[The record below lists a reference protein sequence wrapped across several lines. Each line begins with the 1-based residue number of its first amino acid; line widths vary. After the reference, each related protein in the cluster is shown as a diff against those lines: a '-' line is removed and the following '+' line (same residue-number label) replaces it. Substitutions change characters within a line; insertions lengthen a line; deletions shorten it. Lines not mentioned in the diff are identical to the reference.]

1 MENVFVNLKE
11 VGRELINYVGSDD
24 FKRATKDLSLE
35 ATNAFM
41 SGIGMAGIVIV
52 TKCQQYMEGE

>member
-11 VGRELINYVGSDD
+11 VGRELINYIGSDD
-24 FKRATKDLSLE
+24 FKKATEGLSLE

-41 SGIGMAGIVIV
+41 SGVGMAGIIIMS
-52 TKCQQYMEGE
+52 KCQQYMEGE